1 MKIFDC
7 VTFFEEN
14 RLMELRFNILNNYVD
29 KFIICEAKY
38 NHQGV
43 KKKINF
49 NKNNLTKFKKKITHI
64 IEKKFTKNLKP

>member
-29 KFIICEAKY
+29 HFIVCEGKFD
-38 NHQGV
+38 HQGRR
-43 KKKINF
+43 KEINF
-49 NKNNLTKFKKKITHI
+49 DKNKYPKFKKKNYTY
-64 IEKKFTKNLKP
+64 NS